1 LIYSSNDDIICIDSE
16 DEIEI
21 IPKNTSTSLKDVV
34 DLSSDNDSDCQLA
47 DIVFNSE
54 VIYDKHVIKTKPVSG
69 TVSQLFSQLFIIKLY
84 FHSNI
89 VKETKTSNKNTRR
102 TNT

>member
-16 DEIEI
+16 DDIEI
-21 IPKNTSTSLKDVV
+21 IPKKTSTQPKDVV

-54 VIYDKHVIKTKPVSG
+54 VVYDKHVIKAKAVSG
-69 TVSQLFSQLFIIKLY
+69 TVSQLLS
-84 FHSNI
+84 
-89 VKETKTSNKNTRR
+89 
-102 TNT
+102 